1 MQITDELKYWT
12 AFYTKPRNE
21 KKVSERLLG
30 SGFEIYCPVRTVLKQ
45 WSDRKKKI
53 KEVLFTS
60 YLFAYVNENERRQIL
75 NDQGVVSSV
84 FWLKEPVKI
93 PEVEINAIKNFL
105 DDFSAEPSLTVSFNV
120 GDIILIKSGPLKGE
134 TGVLQRR
141 KGNKLIISLAT
152 LGVSLQAEIP
162 ASQLI

>member
-1 MQITDELKYWT
+1 MKVERLTSKKIQYLIYSKEEFELREFDPKNLYYYGMQITDELKYWT

-60 YLFAYVNENERRQIL
+60 YLFAYVNENERRT
-75 NDQGVVSSV
+75 
-84 FWLKEPVKI
+84 
-93 PEVEINAIKNFL
+93 NF
-105 DDFSAEPSLTVSFNV
+105 
-120 GDIILIKSGPLKGE
+120 K
-134 TGVLQRR
+134 
-141 KGNKLIISLAT
+141 
-152 LGVSLQAEIP
+152 
-162 ASQLI
+162 